1 MSILKKLKINRY
13 TKNDM
18 NPFFQQ
24 IITETVKRQLK
35 KKNKQIDDKILSSEV
50 NLFKINI
57 THLIRDTIFVLIGIV
72 SAGFGLKGFLL
83 PNLFIDGGAM
93 GISLLISE
101 TTNVSLSL
109 LIVLVNFPFIILGF
123 SQIGKQFAIK
133 SILAI
138 IGLALVV
145 HFIPFPLITSD
156 KLLIAIFGGFF
167 LGVGI
172 GMSIRGGAVIDG
184 TEVIAIYLSR
194 KTGLTIGDVILIFN
208 LIIFSF
214 GAYIMSIEIALYAIL
229 TYIAAAK
236 TVDYII
242 EGVEEYTGI
251 TIISDKSEKIR
262 LMITEKLGRGVTI
275 YTGKGGY
282 GPKSENL
289 KQINILYTVITR
301 LEISR
306 LRTEIEKIDSD
317 SFIIMNSI
325 KDTKG
330 GMIKK
335 RPLEK

>member
-1 MSILKKLKINRY
+1 
-13 TKNDM
+13 M

-24 IITETVKRQLK
+24 IIISTIKHRLK
-35 KKNKQIDDKILSSEV
+35 KNNKQIDDENISSEV
-50 NLFKINI
+50 EIFKVNI
-57 THLIRDTIFVLIGIV
+57 TNIIRDTIFILIGVV

-83 PNLFIDGGAM
+83 PNSFIDGGAM

-101 TTNVSLSL
+101 TTIVPLSI
-109 LIVLVNFPFIILGF
+109 LIVVINSPFIILGF

-138 IGLALVV
+138 IGLALIV
-145 HFIPFPLITSD
+145 HFIPYPLITSD
-156 KLLIAIFGGFF
+156 KLLIAVFGGFF

-172 GMSIRGGAVIDG
+172 GMAIRGGAVIDG
-184 TEVIAIYLSR
+184 TEVFAIYLSR

-208 LIIFSF
+208 IIIFSF
-214 GAYIMSIEIALYAIL
+214 GAYILSIEIALYAIL

-236 TVDYII
+236 TVDFII

-251 TIISDKSEKIR
+251 TIISDESEKIR

-282 GPKSENL
+282 GTKRHHL
-289 KQINILYTVITR
+289 KQIDILYTVITR
-301 LEISR
+301 LEIAR
-306 LRTEIEKIDSD
+306 LRKEIDKIDSD
-317 SFIIMNSI
+317 SFIIMNNI